1 MSDPKTYT
9 EEEFQALQNK
19 ANETKTKLDE
29 FRANNVNLLKEQED
43 LKSKFSGVDLDVY
56 NNMLQQSQALKDKKL
71 IDAGKIDELMEERSK
86 LMREEHN
93 QVVENMKGQQLDLTK
108 KLEHLLIDSAV
119 RDSAVKAGVIDTAI
133 DDVVL
138 RSQSI
143 FSIKEGKAVP
153 HDSSGNV
160 IFGDGNSDPMD
171 VSEWVKGLTESAPH
185 LFNASTGGG
194 SKHGSNFSGT
204 NNTISRDVF
213 DNMSHQDRSKFAKDG
228 GKVVD
233 K

>member
-1 MSDPKTYT
+1 MSEAENKEEEKTYS
-9 EEEFQALQNK
+9 ESDYNAMK
-19 ANETKTKLDE
+19 SKLDE
-29 FRANNVNLLKEQED
+29 FRANNVALLKDKEEI
-43 LKSKFSGVDLDVY
+43 SKKYKGVDLDVY
-56 NNMLQQSQALKDKKL
+56 NDMLQQSQNLKDKKL
-71 IDAGKIDELMEERSK
+71 LDEGKIEELMEERSK

>member
-1 MSDPKTYT
+1 MSEAVVETKTYS
-9 EEEFQALQNK
+9 EEEYGSL
-19 ANETKTKLDE
+19 KTKLDE
-29 FRANNVNLLKEQED
+29 FRSNNVTLLKKQEE
-43 LKSKFSGVDLDVY
+43 LESKFNGIDLDSY
-56 NNMLQQSQALKDKKL
+56 NDMIQQARDLKDKKL
-71 IDAGKIDELMEERSK
+71 IDEGKIDELLEERTKS
-86 LMREEHN
+86 MREEHN
-93 QVVENMKGQQLDLTK
+93 NALEGMKGEQSSLTK
-108 KLEHLLIDSAV
+108 KLEHLLIDNAV
-119 RDSAVKAGVIDTAI
+119 RDSAIKAGVVDTAI

-143 FSIKEGKAVP
+143 FSVKEGQAVP
-153 HDSSGNV
+153 HDKDGNI
-160 IFGDGNSDPMD
+160 IFGNGNSDPMS
-171 VSEWVKGLTESAPH
+171 VNEWVKGLTESAPH

>member
-1 MSDPKTYT
+1 MSEAENKEEEKTYS
-9 EEEFQALQNK
+9 ESDYNAMK
-19 ANETKTKLDE
+19 SKLDE
-29 FRANNVNLLKEQED
+29 FRANNVALLKDKEEIST
-43 LKSKFSGVDLDVY
+43 KYKGVDLDVY
-56 NNMLQQSQALKDKKL
+56 NDMLQQSQNLKDKKL
-71 IDAGKIDELMEERSK
+71 LDEGKIEELMEERSK

-185 LFNASTGGG
+185 LFNSSTGGG

-213 DNMSHQDRSKFAKDG
+213 DNMSHQDRSKFAVDG

>member
-1 MSDPKTYT
+1 MSEAENKEEEKTYS
-9 EEEFQALQNK
+9 ESDYNAMK
-19 ANETKTKLDE
+19 SKLDE
-29 FRANNVNLLKEQED
+29 FRANNVALLKDKEEI
-43 LKSKFSGVDLDVY
+43 SKKYKGVDLDVY
-56 NNMLQQSQALKDKKL
+56 NDMLQQSQNLKDKKL
-71 IDAGKIDELMEERSK
+71 LDEGKIEELMEERSK

-185 LFNASTGGG
+185 LFNSSTGGG

-213 DNMSHQDRSKFAKDG
+213 DNMSHQDRSKFAVDG

>member
-1 MSDPKTYT
+1 M
-9 EEEFQALQNK
+9 
-19 ANETKTKLDE
+19 
-29 FRANNVNLLKEQED
+29 
-43 LKSKFSGVDLDVY
+43 G
-56 NNMLQQSQALKDKKL
+56 
-71 IDAGKIDELMEERSK
+71 
-86 LMREEHN
+86 
-93 QVVENMKGQQLDLTK
+93 
-108 KLEHLLIDSAV
+108 
-119 RDSAVKAGVIDTAI
+119 
-133 DDVVL
+133 
-138 RSQSI
+138 
-143 FSIKEGKAVP
+143 
-153 HDSSGNV
+153 
-160 IFGDGNSDPMD
+160 

>member
-1 MSDPKTYT
+1 MSEAENKEEEKTYS
-9 EEEFQALQNK
+9 ESDYNAMK
-19 ANETKTKLDE
+19 SKLDE
-29 FRANNVNLLKEQED
+29 FRANNVALLKDKEEIST
-43 LKSKFSGVDLDVY
+43 KYKGVDLDVY
-56 NNMLQQSQALKDKKL
+56 NDMLQQSQNLKDKKL
-71 IDAGKIDELMEERSK
+71 LDEGKIEELMEERSK

-160 IFGDGNSDPMD
+160 IFGDGNSDPMG